1 MNIAAILADPEYP
14 ELKNYILDQTGLAYY
29 ADKDEDLAA
38 RVSRRFA
45 VIDVPDCGSYLQIL
59 IAEAPR
65 RTEMHQLVGE
75 LTIGETYFFR
85 QREHFDL
92 MRERIL
98 PDLLERNQFTRRLRI
113 WSAGCATG
121 PEPYSVAL
129 LLHREFQ
136 KRIEGWDVSILATD
150 INIEFL
156 ARARE
161 ARFGAWALRE
171 TSAAMKA
178 ACFLQDGKDW
188 VLRPEYRKGV
198 TFEYHNLAS
207 EMNPAADGEPFDL
220 IVCRNVIIYFSPER
234 MRSVIDNFYR
244 CLNVGGWLIVGHA
257 EPNLEMFHSFELVSD
272 LNATAYRKNAKT
284 AADSASSFFDWQ
296 TFEEKFAVQTPAA
309 EAIRVNLNP
318 LFPEPPAPSMEEARM
333 LADSGNWEAA
343 TQLTRKLIETDALNA
358 TAYFML
364 GLIQEHAGASEEARA
379 AFRRAIYLD
388 RGFAL
393 AHYHLGASLKGNRE
407 WEMARKAFRNVLQ
420 ILDGS
425 RGEEPVPQGDGITT
439 GELCELARMHLDLM
453 GPHSRSSSESQ

>member
-1 MNIAAILADPEYP
+1 MNIAAILADPDYP
-14 ELKNYILDQTGLAYY
+14 ELKNYILNQTGLAYY

-38 RVSRRFA
+38 RISRRVA
-45 VIDVPDCGSYLQIL
+45 AIGVADCGSYLRIL
-59 IAEAPR
+59 AGEAPR

-98 PDLLERNQFTRRLRI
+98 PELLDRNESTKRLRI

-121 PEPYSVAL
+121 PEPYSIAL
-129 LLHREFQ
+129 LLHQEFQ
-136 KRIEGWDVSILATD
+136 ARTKGWDVSILATD

-161 ARFGAWALRE
+161 ARFGPWALRE
-171 TSAAMKA
+171 TSAEMKA

-198 TFEYHNLAS
+198 TFEYHNLAG
-207 EMNPAADGEPFDL
+207 EVNPAADGEPFDL
-220 IVCRNVIIYFSPER
+220 IFCRNVIIYFSPER
-234 MRSVIDNFYR
+234 TCAVIDSFYR
-244 CLNVGGWLIVGHA
+244 CLKVGGWLIVGHA
-257 EPNLEMFHSFELVSD
+257 EPNLEMFHSFEAVSE
-272 LNATAYRKNAKT
+272 LNATAYRKNSETSAE
-284 AADSASSFFDWQ
+284 AALPPFDWQ
-296 TFEEKFAVQTPAA
+296 AFERKFAARRP
-309 EAIRVNLNP
+309 ELAIRANLKP
-318 LFPEPPAPSMEEARM
+318 LLAEPPVPSLEDARL

-343 TQLTRKLIETDALNA
+343 TEVTRKLLETDALNGP
-358 TAYFML
+358 AYFML

-425 RGEEPVPQGDGITT
+425 RGEEPVPHGDGITI
-439 GELCELARMHLDLM
+439 GELCELARMHLDLV
-453 GPHSRSSSESQ
+453 GPPSRSSSESQ

>member
-1 MNIAAILADPEYP
+1 MNIAAILADPDYP
-14 ELKNYILDQTGLAYY
+14 QLKNHILDQTGLAYY

-45 VIDVPDCGSYLQIL
+45 AIDAEDCSSYLGIL
-59 IAEAPR
+59 AGEDPR
-65 RTEMHQLVGE
+65 RAEMHQLVGE

-98 PDLLERNQFTRRLRI
+98 PDLLDRNQSTKRLRI

-121 PEPYSVAL
+121 PEPYSIAL

-136 KRIEGWDVSILATD
+136 TRTQGWDVSILGTD

-171 TSAAMKA
+171 TSAETKA
-178 ACFLQDGKDW
+178 ACFIQSGRDW

-207 EMNPAADGEPFDL
+207 EVSPAADDEPFDL
-220 IVCRNVIIYFSPER
+220 ILCRNVIIYFSPER
-234 MRSVIDNFYR
+234 MRNVIDNFYR
-244 CLNVGGWLIVGHA
+244 FLNIGGWLIVGHA
-257 EPNLEMFHSFELVSD
+257 EPNIEMFHTFETVSE
-272 LNATAYRKNAKT
+272 LNATGYRKNSET
-284 AADSASSFFDWQ
+284 AAEAASPPFDWQ
-296 TFEEKFAVQTPAA
+296 AFEDKFAARTPVL
-309 EAIRVNLNP
+309 AIRTNARPP
-318 LFPEPPAPSMEEARM
+318 LPEPPAPSVEDARL

-343 TQLTRKLIETDALNA
+343 TEVTRKLLETDGLNGP
-358 TAYFML
+358 AYFML
-364 GLIQEHAGASEEARA
+364 GLIQEHAGATEEACA

-393 AHYHLGASLKGNRE
+393 AHYHLGASLKGSRE

-420 ILDGS
+420 ILDGN
-425 RGEEPVPQGDGITT
+425 RGEEPVPHGDGITT
-439 GELCELARMHLDLM
+439 GELCELARMHLDLV
-453 GPHSRSSSESQ
+453 GLHSRSSSESR